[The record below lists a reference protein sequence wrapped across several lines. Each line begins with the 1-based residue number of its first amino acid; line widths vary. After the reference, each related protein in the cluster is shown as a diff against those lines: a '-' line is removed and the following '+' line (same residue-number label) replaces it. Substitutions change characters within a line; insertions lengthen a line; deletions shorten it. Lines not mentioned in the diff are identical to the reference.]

1 MDSKFG
7 EIQKVMREFEE
18 LEEKNPISD
27 IEPETGETDRESDTY
42 TSHEHREDVQKA
54 DEETL
59 GEELEVDS
67 EPSEADIKEPDL
79 VKGVEEEAPAES
91 GGGSTDSVRM
101 YLREMA
107 QVPLLTSEEE
117 KYLARK
123 IEERKRIEAIEETR
137 SQKHD
142 QSPSATDIMMHMLRD
157 LSQALPFLNA
167 LRDELDVPAE
177 VPISQA
183 IYDQKLQEAID
194 AQIDPR
200 LITSVANKTH
210 SSPEG
215 VEETLVN
222 LSLDSAIMPEG
233 LIKELEEENL
243 LDKLTDTES
252 DSKIRNLV
260 TGYEGEF
267 LRHMNDVMEEGE
279 RAKQHLVEAN
289 LRLVVSNAK
298 KHMGRGMSFL
308 DLIQQGNMGLIQ
320 AVGKYDYR
328 RGFKFS
334 TYATWWIRQAITRG
348 IADQARTIRIP
359 VHQIET
365 VNKIMRLSRT
375 LAQKY
380 GREPTAEEIAQEMNM
395 PVGKVKGTFKM
406 IRKTISLETPIG
418 DDDDTRLAD
427 FIEDSR
433 ATPPDVAYYLL
444 LREQLEQALDQL
456 PGRERKV
463 IRMRFGLEDGHS
475 HTLDEVGRELGVT
488 RERARQIEVKALGE
502 LQGPGFSEK
511 LKEFLN

>member
-1 MDSKFG
+1 
-7 EIQKVMREFEE
+7 MREFEE
-18 LEEKNPISD
+18 SLEEKNAMPD
-27 IEPETGETDRESDTY
+27 MDAEIEETDQTPEVY
-42 TSHEHREDVQKA
+42 TSHRRMEEVEDA
-54 DEETL
+54 DEEAL
-59 GEELEVDS
+59 GEELDMEDDLSEVDV
-67 EPSEADIKEPDL
+67 KEPDL
-79 VKGVEEEAPAES
+79 IDRVEETQTES
-91 GGGSTDSVRM
+91 GTGSTDSVRM

-107 QVPLLTSEEE
+107 QVPLLTSDQE

-123 IEERKRIEAIEETR
+123 MEERKRLESIEGTLTQR
-137 SQKHD
+137 HG
-142 QSPSATDIMMHMLRD
+142 QSPSATDIMMSMLHD
-157 LSQALPFLNA
+157 VGQALPFLNA
-167 LRDELDVPAE
+167 LRDELSIPDEAST
-177 VPISQA
+177 SQA
-183 IYDQKLQEAID
+183 LYDQKLQESID

-200 LITSVANKTH
+200 LITSVANMTH

-222 LSLDSAIMPEG
+222 LSLDSAIIPEG
-233 LIKELEEENL
+233 MIEELEEKGL
-243 LDKLTDTES
+243 LDKLA
-252 DSKIRNLV
+252 DSEFDSEVQALV
-260 TGYEGEF
+260 KEYEGKF

-279 RAKQHLVEAN
+279 KAKQHLIEAN
-289 LRLVVSNAK
+289 LRLVVSNTK
-298 KHMGRGMSFL
+298 KYMGRGMSFL

-320 AVGKYDYR
+320 AVEKYDYR

-365 VNKIMRLSRT
+365 VNKIMSLSRT

-395 PVGKVKGTFKM
+395 PVGKVKETFKM

-418 DDDDTRLAD
+418 DDEDSRLAD

-444 LREQLEQALDQL
+444 LREQLEQALEQL
-456 PGRERKV
+456 PARERKV

-488 RERARQIEVKALGE
+488 RERARQIEVKALCE